1 MKKIFRKNQII
12 VTTLAF
18 MIAVAGYLSYSEKN
32 INKKTTQMETTAE
45 TKEAASE
52 DAGEAVLVNGQ
63 TFAAQAK
70 LNREQ
75 VRAKNKEALLK
86 IIDNNE
92 LGENAKADAIS
103 KMVKL
108 TENSEKESAIE
119 TMLAAKGFENS
130 VVTIADEK
138 ADVTVA
144 MPNITEAQR
153 AQIEDVVK
161 RKGNFEAKNIVI
173 TPMSQAEQVTE
184 KEEETEMKEEKTEEN
199 SEKNNTSEEAET
211 ETK

>member
-1 MKKIFRKNQII
+1 MKRIFRKNQLI

-18 MIAVAGYLSYSEKN
+18 MIAVAGYLSYSEKKVT
-32 INKKTTQMETTAE
+32 KKSAQMETTAE
-45 TKEAASE
+45 TKDVAKE
-52 DAGEAVLVNGQ
+52 DAGEAMLVNGQ

-92 LGENAKADAIS
+92 LDENAKADAIS
-103 KMVKL
+103 KMIRL
-108 TENSEKESAIE
+108 TENSEKESSIE

-130 VVTIADEK
+130 VVTISEEK

-144 MPNITEAQR
+144 LTNLTEAQR

-173 TPMSQAEQVTE
+173 TPMSQIEEENENDEPDTE
-184 KEEETEMKEEKTEEN
+184 KENLEEQSTKEQ
-199 SEKNNTSEEAET
+199 SVT